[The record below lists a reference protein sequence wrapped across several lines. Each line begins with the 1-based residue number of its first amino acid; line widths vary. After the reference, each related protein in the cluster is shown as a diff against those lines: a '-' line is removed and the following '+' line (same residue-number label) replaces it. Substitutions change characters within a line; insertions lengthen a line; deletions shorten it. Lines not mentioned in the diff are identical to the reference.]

1 MNLEN
6 SHGQRVT
13 ALRTGVDLASVEAIG
28 DSVQT
33 FGDKFVN
40 RIYTLRESAY
50 CTSAA
55 TNVGAAQ
62 RFAAR
67 FAAKEAVIKILRPQA
82 FRPTWTS
89 IEVVRHDGG
98 WCEILLAGT
107 AARMAAEAGIT
118 EIQISMSHEGG
129 MAIATAAAFTAHD
142 DVRTAL

>member
-98 WCEILLAGT
+98 SP
-107 AARMAAEAGIT
+107 ARMAAEAGIT